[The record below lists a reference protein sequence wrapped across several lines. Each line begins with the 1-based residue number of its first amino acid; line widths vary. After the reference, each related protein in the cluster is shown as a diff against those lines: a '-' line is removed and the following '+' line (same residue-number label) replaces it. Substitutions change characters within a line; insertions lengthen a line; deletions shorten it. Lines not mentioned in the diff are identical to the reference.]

1 MLIHGLV
8 IGSRVNGPGLRAVIY
23 FQGCT
28 LGCRNC
34 WNPATHSFSGP
45 ERSVTEIANSVM
57 LAHEAR
63 PLDGV
68 TFSGGEPMQQADALL
83 LLIEALRARLRG
95 LSIGMYSGYS
105 EHELASGLYWCRTDL
120 SQQTRKRIWRNISG
134 HLDFAI
140 LGRYVAGRPSTLPLR
155 SSSNQKLAILSNRYR
170 GEDFGTQEFEVEIDP
185 KGAIQVTG
193 FPTSGI
199 FA

>member
-8 IGSRVNGPGLRAVIY
+8 MGSRVNGPGLRAVVY

-34 WNPATHSFSGP
+34 WNPDTHSFSGA
-45 ERSVTEIANSVM
+45 ERSVTEIANSVT

-68 TFSGGEPMQQADALL
+68 TFSGGEPMQQAADLL
-83 LLIEALRARLRG
+83 LLIVALHARLPG
-95 LSIGMYSGYS
+95 LIIGMYSGYS
-105 EHELASGLYWCRTDL
+105 EHELEGGLYWCRTDL
-120 SQQTRKRIWRNISG
+120 SQEAKQRIWRTIRG
-134 HLDFAI
+134 YLDFAV

-155 SSSNQKLAILSNRYR
+155 SSSNQELAIFSNRSR
-170 GEDFGTQEFEVEIDP
+170 GEDFGPQEFEVEIDP
-185 KGAIQVTG
+185 QGAILVTG
-193 FPTSGI
+193 FPTAGI
-199 FA
+199 PV